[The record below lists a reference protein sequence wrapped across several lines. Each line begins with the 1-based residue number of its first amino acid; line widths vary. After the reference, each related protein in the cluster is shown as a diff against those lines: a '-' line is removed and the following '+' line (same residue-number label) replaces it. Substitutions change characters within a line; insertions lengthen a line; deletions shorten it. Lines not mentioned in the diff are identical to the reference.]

1 MSVRLSDS
9 ELPPPDDVR
18 TPLDVANLRYSNP
31 WGQIVHPRWA
41 NGSVVWSIPC
51 GEVAVDPRGTPVADE
66 YIVVYSMEK
75 ADGEPEKVPGQYTI
89 YDSKPGDAGYSPLW
103 RHNYV
108 IVPKDY
114 TPQQL
119 RSKDDVLA
127 SGYRVVET
135 TTVTN

>member
-1 MSVRLSDS
+1 MSARLPGR
-9 ELPPPDDVR
+9 ELPPPDDLR
-18 TPLDVANLRYSNP
+18 TPLDVASLRYRNP

-41 NGSVVWSIPC
+41 NGRAVWSIPC
-51 GEVAVDPRGTPVADE
+51 GQVAVDLTRTSLADE
-66 YIVVYSMEK
+66 YVVVYSMDG

-114 TPQQL
+114 TAQQL

-127 SGYRVVET
+127 RGYRIVET